1 MPAIFRPL
9 LFICLICLTTKS
21 WACTEQSC
29 IKTNSWQLGVAI
41 GLGVKTNPLVDGDN
55 IPLVILPDIA
65 WYGEK
70 AYFDNGELGY
80 QWLNNTH
87 YALEGFIKLDQERA
101 FFSFFHPANILIA
114 NSNIAPPSSLGPN
127 RPADI
132 ESGNQI
138 YAPES
143 KVSIEQISKR
153 KWAVNAGLRW
163 HYFLDNMEFSASW
176 QNDIS
181 GVHKGQIVGLAYSV
195 NWLWHDTQFKTQI
208 GADWKSAHLVD
219 YYYGLDQKDTSDPQ
233 QWFEAD
239 AGVETYVS
247 VNIQKPINKNW
258 VWVSSLSY
266 RTLPTSMTL
275 SPLVEENNIKRLFMG
290 VAYRF

>member
-1 MPAIFRPL
+1 ME
-9 LFICLICLTTKS
+9 KN
-21 WACTEQSC
+21 C
-29 IKTNSWQLGVAI
+29 IKTNSWQLGIAMGI
-41 GLGVKTNPLVDGDN
+41 GLKTNPLVDGDN

-65 WYGEK
+65 WYGKK
-70 AYFDNGELGY
+70 AYFDNGEMGY
-80 QWLNNTH
+80 QWLSHTNF
-87 YALEGFIKLDQERA
+87 ALEGFIKLDQERA
-101 FFSFFHPANILIA
+101 FFSFFHPANILIV
-114 NSNIAPPSSLGPN
+114 NSIIAPPSYLGPDH
-127 RPADI
+127 PADL
-132 ESGNQI
+132 ESGDQI
-138 YAPES
+138 NTPTS
-143 KVSIEQISKR
+143 KVSIEHISKR

-163 HYFLDNMEFSASW
+163 HYFLDNMEFSASL

-195 NWLWHDTQFKTQI
+195 NWLWHDIQFKTQI

-219 YYYGLDQKDTSDPQ
+219 YYYGIDQKDTSVLQ